1 MQTFEGGPAKFL
13 GALNDVETKYAPD
26 TLFVCGDREIMR
38 KRPRISIIGSR
49 DASKRALAHARD
61 IACTVTGYDG
71 VVVSGLAKGVDAAA
85 HRGALECRGDTMAVI
100 GTPLNKFY
108 PRENTQLQKQI
119 CQEGVV
125 ITQFPE
131 GYPVQ
136 PKNFVL
142 RNRTMALLSHAS
154 IIVEASASSGTQH
167 QGWEALRL
175 GRLLF
180 MPEALLGVSFDWPRK
195 MLEYGAIFYHDLDD
209 LRDLLLDLL
218 PPAHFSPVPSS
229 ENARI
234 AS

>member
-1 MQTFEGGPAKFL
+1 MQTFKGEPAKFL
-13 GALNDVETKYAPD
+13 GALNDVEEKYAPE
-26 TLFVCGDREIMR
+26 TFFVCGDRDLMR

-49 DASKRALAHARD
+49 NASEQALAHARE
-61 IACTVTGYDG
+61 IACTVTEYGG

-100 GTPLNKFY
+100 GTPLDKFY
-108 PRENTQLQKQI
+108 PRENAQLQKQI

-125 ITQFPE
+125 VTQFPE

-180 MPEALLGVSFDWPRK
+180 MPEVLLEVPFDWPRK
-195 MLEYGAIFYHDLDD
+195 MLEYGAIFYHDIGD
-209 LRDLLLDLL
+209 LRDLLNDLL
-218 PPAHFSPVPSS
+218 PPASTIPIISS
-229 ENARI
+229 ESPGVAF
-234 AS
+234 